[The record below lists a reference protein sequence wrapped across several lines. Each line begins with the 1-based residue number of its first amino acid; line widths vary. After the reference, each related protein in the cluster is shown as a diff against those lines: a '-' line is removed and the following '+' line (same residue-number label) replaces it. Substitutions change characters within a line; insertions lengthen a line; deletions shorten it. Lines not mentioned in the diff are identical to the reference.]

1 MTPAEAAQILTELAA
16 TWPQR
21 ALDDAQVAVWCDT
34 LKGVSIDAGRAG
46 LRRLRE
52 SLDFPPSHHEFLV
65 AAQEEGR
72 RLAARNHLAAG
83 EKGPCRECNDDQWV
97 TLGNPGFGAVPT
109 VRPCSRC
116 MPVQFVRWGEG
127 HMAAGHRC
135 AECTDI
141 AKGSSE
147 TRRSTLAAI
156 RARCVAVDLDPV
168 F

>member
-1 MTPAEAAQILTELAA
+1 MNLREAQTLIAEMAA

-21 ALDDAQVAVWCDT
+21 QLDEAQVAVWCDT

-52 SLDFPPSHHEFLV
+52 SLDFPPSHHELLV
-65 AAQEEGR
+65 ASQEEAR
-72 RLAARNHLAAG
+72 RLAAHRQIAG

-97 TLGNPGFGAVPT
+97 TLGTPAFGAVPT

-135 AECTDI
+135 SECTDI
-141 AKGSSE
+141 AKGSAE
-147 TRRSTLAAI
+147 TRRSTLSAI
-156 RARCVAVDLDPV
+156 RGRCVAVDLDPV